1 MKSKLICSVL
11 LTLGML
17 AWAAQAGAQDAKPA
31 AKSTSK
37 TTAAVQKPPQAGMV
51 WANAKSKVY
60 HKDGDQ
66 WYGKGKTGKWMTEAD
81 AKKAG
86 YRESAASAPGAAPAA
101 GAKSSSAKK

>member
-1 MKSKLICSVL
+1 MTSKLILSVV
-11 LTLGML
+11 LTLATL
-17 AWAAQAGAQDAKPA
+17 ALGGHAGAQDAKPA

-37 TTAAVQKPPQAGMV
+37 TTAAQKPPQPGMV
-51 WANAKSKVY
+51 WANTKSKVY
-60 HKDGDQ
+60 HKEGDQ